1 MVLTLDG
8 KLWYLL
14 DKELDVGNRNNS
26 HGTLSII
33 TNKLLAKKLMPKNEK
48 EDYSYEKDQEISC
61 YTVSSNMVMAMGVT
75 AFAADSLADGK
86 YTAKQNLYKNSA
98 CTTTSMGGAALNDM
112 RAEITIADDEATLVV
127 HTHEITY
134 LGLTGHLGK
143 MVVNGKTVTPK
154 QTTTN
159 GVTDYYFTFTGLDA
173 STIYEGCV
181 ITGKFTTYV
190 GSMPMNATGYL
201 KLTDITAK

>member
-1 MVLTLDG
+1 MRYVTN
-8 KLWYLL
+8 
-14 DKELDVGNRNNS
+14 DKG
-26 HGTLSII
+26 
-33 TNKLLAKKLMPKNEK
+33 
-48 EDYSYEKDQEISC
+48 DQIVISR
-61 YTVSSNMVMAMGVT
+61 SG
-75 AFAADSLADGK
+75 
-86 YTAKQNLYKNSA
+86 
-98 CTTTSMGGAALNDM
+98 
-112 RAEITIADDEATLVV
+112 EITIADDEATLVV

>member
-1 MVLTLDG
+1 MRKIK
-8 KLWYLL
+8 KL
-14 DKELDVGNRNNS
+14 VA
-26 HGTLSII
+26 T
-33 TNKLLAKKLMPKNEK
+33 LLAA
-48 EDYSYEKDQEISC
+48 
-61 YTVSSNMVMAMGVT
+61 TMVMAMGVT

-98 CTTTSMGGAALNDM
+98 CTTTSMGDAALNDM

-154 QTTTN
+154 QTT
-159 GVTDYYFTFTGLDA
+159 VLY
-173 STIYEGCV
+173 C
-181 ITGKFTTYV
+181 
-190 GSMPMNATGYL
+190 
-201 KLTDITAK
+201 

>member
-1 MVLTLDG
+1 M
-8 KLWYLL
+8 
-14 DKELDVGNRNNS
+14 GNRNNS

-48 EDYSYEKDQEISC
+48 EDYSYEKDQEIKLVA
-61 YTVSSNMVMAMGVT
+61 TLLAATMVMAMGVT

-98 CTTTSMGGAALNDM
+98 CTTTSMGDAALNDM

>member
-1 MVLTLDG
+1 
-8 KLWYLL
+8 
-14 DKELDVGNRNNS
+14 
-26 HGTLSII
+26 
-33 TNKLLAKKLMPKNEK
+33 MPKNEK

-61 YTVSSNMVMAMGVT
+61 YTVSSNNGNGKGVT

-98 CTTTSMGGAALNDM
+98 CTTTSMGDAALNDM

-143 MVVNGKTVTPK
+143 W
-154 QTTTN
+154 
-159 GVTDYYFTFTGLDA
+159 
-173 STIYEGCV
+173 
-181 ITGKFTTYV
+181 
-190 GSMPMNATGYL
+190 
-201 KLTDITAK
+201 

>member
-1 MVLTLDG
+1 MERQEQIDRGRRT
-8 KLWYLL
+8 
-14 DKELDVGNRNNS
+14 GNRQY
-26 HGTLSII
+26 
-33 TNKLLAKKLMPKNEK
+33 A
-48 EDYSYEKDQEISC
+48 
-61 YTVSSNMVMAMGVT
+61 
-75 AFAADSLADGK
+75 
-86 YTAKQNLYKNSA
+86 
-98 CTTTSMGGAALNDM
+98 
-112 RAEITIADDEATLVV
+112 RTLVV

>member
-1 MVLTLDG
+1 ME
-8 KLWYLL
+8 KQLL
-14 DKELDVGNRNNS
+14 RN
-26 HGTLSII
+26 
-33 TNKLLAKKLMPKNEK
+33 
-48 EDYSYEKDQEISC
+48 
-61 YTVSSNMVMAMGVT
+61 
-75 AFAADSLADGK
+75 
-86 YTAKQNLYKNSA
+86 
-98 CTTTSMGGAALNDM
+98 
-112 RAEITIADDEATLVV
+112 
-127 HTHEITY
+127 
-134 LGLTGHLGK
+134 
-143 MVVNGKTVTPK
+143 

>member
-1 MVLTLDG
+1 MR
-8 KLWYLL
+8 K
-14 DKELDVGNRNNS
+14 
-26 HGTLSII
+26 I
-33 TNKLLAKKLMPKNEK
+33 KKLVATL
-48 EDYSYEKDQEISC
+48 IAA
-61 YTVSSNMVMAMGVT
+61 TMVMAMGVP

-98 CTTTSMGGAALNDM
+98 CTTTSMGDAALNDM